1 MPTSP
6 TPSDLD
12 GWEVFSPPIV
22 LRSKLW
28 DLQFELI
35 QEIKT
40 DLDGWTLAVETSSDE
55 LEVERVEHNDNLRGQ
70 YKAQEMYDYEVA
82 KLKNM

>member
-12 GWEVFSPPIV
+12 GWEDFSPPIV
-22 LRSKLW
+22 LRSRLW

-35 QEIKT
+35 QEIKA
-40 DLDGWTLAVETSSDE
+40 DLDGWNVAVETSSNE
-55 LEVERVEHNDNLRGQ
+55 LEVKKVEHNDNLRGQ
-70 YKAQEMYDYEVA
+70 HNAQEMYDYEVA
-82 KLKNM
+82 KLKAM